1 MLKLLSGL
9 HSALLCTLAK
19 RDVAL
24 ADRADAAGHPT
35 RARLLL
41 NRADA
46 RLKKA
51 CGCEWPSAL
60 SMKSRSA

>member
-9 HSALLCTLAK
+9 HSALLCRLAK

-24 ADRADAAGHPT
+24 ADRADAAGYPT
-35 RARLLL
+35 RAQLLL

-51 CGCEWPSAL
+51 CSCEWPRKSQ
-60 SMKSRSA
+60 MKA